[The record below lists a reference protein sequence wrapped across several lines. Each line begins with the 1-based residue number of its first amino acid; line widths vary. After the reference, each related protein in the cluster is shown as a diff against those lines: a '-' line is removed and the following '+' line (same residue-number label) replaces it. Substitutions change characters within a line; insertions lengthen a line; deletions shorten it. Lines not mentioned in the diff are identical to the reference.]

1 LFSLLSLPYLVYGR
15 RFALY
20 RVFQGYIA
28 QLIFAKGN
36 LNPEPGTRNPKPE
49 TRNPEPE
56 TPNVKQQFK
65 YNVYVLL

>member
-1 LFSLLSLPYLVYGR
+1 LFSHLSLPYLVYGR

-36 LNPEPGTRNPKPE
+36 LNPEPGTRN
-49 TRNPEPE
+49 TQCQ
-56 TPNVKQQFK
+56 TTIQI
-65 YNVYVLL
+65 